1 MENLITTTVRRALDE
16 LKLHYHEDDSGFE
29 LNIKV
34 EHTNVAV
41 KVLCLEEQE
50 ILIAAASG
58 GIFAPEDKIDAT
70 CRWACEKNLRCNIGN
85 YIVDTEDGE
94 VSFRISCPLDEEAV
108 NGEIVRVAVLNAIKK
123 IDDDYLEL
131 LKLLYFENTVHPD
144 SGEG

>member
-70 CRWACEKNLRCNIGN
+70 CRWACEKNSRCNIGN
-85 YIVDTEDGE
+85 YIVDTDDGE

-131 LKLLYFENTVHPD
+131 LKLLYFENAVQPD